1 MNTKMDWVLGIL
13 FIAYPFV
20 IFFTRRWLKAIFN
33 GNTSPFVKF
42 QVFGLLLLTPIMAI
56 MGIFKLT
63 DAYNYT
69 FKNKEKYVEFC
80 AAENELTDYEV
91 ITINN
96 NTGGLHTIVELV
108 NNNND
113 KKVSCYVYSD
123 QIN

>member
-1 MNTKMDWVLGIL
+1 MNTGMDWVLGIMFL
-13 FIAYPFV
+13 AYPFV
-20 IFFTRRWLKAIFN
+20 IFFMRQRLKDLFN
-33 GNTSPFVKF
+33 GDSSPFIKY
-42 QVFGLLLLTPIMAI
+42 QIFGLFLLTPILPF
-56 MGIFKLT
+56 MGILKLT